1 MKIPRICSTGLETGS
16 KPVLFLV
23 LQLEESFW
31 KVNPEVMGNRLKRYT
46 VPMDEQNEFESA
58 KMWRKVSE
66 AIEKDDQV
74 TRMGELWFFGVRT
87 NMNVLMEP
95 KIFCRLIFTDTNP
108 NTFFKCGYP

>member
-1 MKIPRICSTGLETGS
+1 M
-16 KPVLFLV
+16 

-31 KVNPEVMGNRLKRYT
+31 KVNPEVMGNRLKRFT

-74 TRMGELWFFGVRT
+74 KFVFNCCKITKFNPDLT
-87 NMNVLMEP
+87 NQNY
-95 KIFCRLIFTDTNP
+95 IT
-108 NTFFKCGYP
+108 